1 MIFFTDRVVIVKFL
15 LILSKNDKNIWSN
28 EFFFVTLQVEIYCDN
43 WVMKRFKILC
53 VLLLTVFFASVVADF
68 VIDFVSGARMGYTM
82 GEYIVDNELESR
94 EHLYVDVLT
103 EVNKKVLTPN
113 ALNKLSGDSVVILR
127 NNVSVVEYA
136 TSFSGNSEKHN
147 VWYEVLNWI
156 NFLIIAIFVYL
167 TVVFVK
173 IMRLFIRSQV
183 FEHKIISLLNHLGV
197 AFLGLAIVTTAWN
210 FGRTYLVGHLIEV
223 EGLIVSYRHCIEW
236 NNLLL
241 GLVILVIT
249 EILRQATTIKEEQDL
264 TI

>member
-1 MIFFTDRVVIVKFL
+1 
-15 LILSKNDKNIWSN
+15 
-28 EFFFVTLQVEIYCDN
+28 
-43 WVMKRFKILC
+43 MKRFKILC
-53 VLLLTVFFASVVADF
+53 VLLLTVFFASVATDF
-68 VIDFVSGARMGYTM
+68 VMDFVSSVRMGYTM

-103 EVNKKVLTPN
+103 EVDKKVLTPN
-113 ALNKLSGDSVVILR
+113 ALNKLSGDSIVILR
-127 NNVSVVEYA
+127 NNVSIVEYA
-136 TSFSGNSEKHN
+136 TSFYGNSEKHN

-167 TVVFVK
+167 VVVFVK

-210 FGRTYLVGHLIEV
+210 FGRTYLAGHLIDV
-223 EGLIVSYRHCIEW
+223 EGLMVSYRHCIEW